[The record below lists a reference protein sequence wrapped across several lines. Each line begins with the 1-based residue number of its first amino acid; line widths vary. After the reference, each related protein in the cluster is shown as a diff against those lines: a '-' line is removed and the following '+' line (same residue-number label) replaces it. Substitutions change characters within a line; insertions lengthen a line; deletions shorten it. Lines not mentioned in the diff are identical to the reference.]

1 MGRLVPLR
9 RLHPVTRQV
18 QLQDR
23 AVMHQPV
30 DRFRGRHRVVD
41 GFMMPPFEIA
51 LFVLLAE
58 RIRIVP

>member
-1 MGRLVPLR
+1 MGI
-9 RLHPVTRQV
+9 V
-18 QLQDR
+18 QETIQQR
-23 AVMHQPV
+23 V
-30 DRFRGRHRVVD
+30 RHRRVVD

>member
-1 MGRLVPLR
+1 MYHTVYRGG
-9 RLHPVTRQV
+9 
-18 QLQDR
+18 
-23 AVMHQPV
+23 
-30 DRFRGRHRVVD
+30 GRHRVVD